1 MRAVHARPQPLARS
15 ARHALWASAGSMG
28 FVAIVAA
35 TPNSPFPAIL
45 PRDYEPTGPFRWLG
59 DLLFLPHLGHTPLM
73 VLGLLAM
80 VSTGIAFLLV
90 LREAWHG
97 RLSMRAVAIVA
108 VVFHVVVL
116 TLPLLFSRD
125 VYSYGYYGRIVSTYN
140 ANPYITTPKD
150 FHLNS
155 LFRYTWPGWRGTPS
169 VYGPLFTWISA
180 AITTVT
186 KSVPGLIDGF
196 QVAAAAAS
204 LATMAVVARTVK
216 RARPERAVFAAAM
229 IGLNPV
235 VVFHVVGGGHN
246 DAFLALFLAL
256 GVMALYAG
264 RDTWAA
270 VALGLAMSVKASAF
284 VPLVLLIVAIVAKAP
299 PAKRTRTAITVGGL
313 ASATW
318 LVFALPFLQR
328 TNWSLGLVDVA
339 GNDSWMA
346 AGQIVV
352 RVFSLAGTLL
362 GGAPVA
368 GTMETLARLILFGTA
383 ATIIVVLARRIW
395 LDPAARR
402 PQALVAAWG
411 WGFLA
416 LLLLSPVMYSWY
428 LMWVLPIA
436 WALPRV
442 PRRAVVIT
450 SAVLVAS
457 QLVTESAK
465 LPGDLS
471 HVNLA
476 FGHPV
481 TIAVALWVGREFL
494 RSIRDHRGWDE
505 DSPGPAFGDRFEDGT
520 PKVGPQPRMTPGHS
534 SAPARRSPAL
544 PAGLSSPE
552 AATTPLA

>member
-1 MRAVHARPQPLARS
+1 MPPAVATSPSSDVRSPAAGHRPRSVNVLALAALGVVFGDIGTSPLYAMQAIFTGAHPVRATAADVYGVISLVAWSLTLMVSLKFVVFVMRADNE
-15 ARHALWASAGSMG
+15 GEG
-28 FVAIVAA
+28 
-35 TPNSPFPAIL
+35 
-45 PRDYEPTGPFRWLG
+45 
-59 DLLFLPHLGHTPLM
+59 
-73 VLGLLAM
+73 
-80 VSTGIAFLLV
+80 
-90 LREAWHG
+90 
-97 RLSMRAVAIVA
+97 
-108 VVFHVVVL
+108 
-116 TLPLLFSRD
+116 
-125 VYSYGYYGRIVSTYN
+125 
-140 ANPYITTPKD
+140 
-150 FHLNS
+150 
-155 LFRYTWPGWRGTPS
+155 
-169 VYGPLFTWISA
+169 
-180 AITTVT
+180 
-186 KSVPGLIDGF
+186 
-196 QVAAAAAS
+196 
-204 LATMAVVARTVK
+204 
-216 RARPERAVFAAAM
+216 
-229 IGLNPV
+229 
-235 VVFHVVGGGHN
+235 
-246 DAFLALFLAL
+246 